1 MLLDFKKL
9 YKKYNMKID
18 GVIHIGAHYGQEYLL
33 YKELNIKNISFF
45 EPLKKNFSVLENNI
59 PIDEHIKLYN
69 FALGRENKNVSM
81 YVESIN
87 NGQSSSI
94 LKPKL
99 HTEQY
104 KNIIFN
110 EIEEVE
116 MKRLDDINL
125 VYKHNFINIDV
136 QGYELE
142 VFNGSKETLKNI
154 DYIISEVNRAELYE
168 NNVFVDK
175 LDEFLK
181 DYNFLRVETSWDGIT
196 WGDALYIKKEFK

>member
-33 YKELNIKNISFF
+33 YKELNIKNMSFF

-110 EIEEVE
+110 EIEEVK